1 MKKFICV
8 FVGLLSVF
16 AAISF
21 GENNKVGQF
30 KEIVGQNSMFWSR
43 LGWPV
48 DPPFANQKGTAG
60 MVCETDAKT
69 KNYVSL
75 MSKAGIKIMT
85 TNISSGWL
93 GNDLYDYTEVDKA
106 LDGIFE
112 AAPDAYYMPRVKLN
126 VPPTWCAKNPE
137 EAAVF
142 YPGKLTNEEITEL
155 FNKGEFDVQG
165 DSPNRKVGLQSFASK
180 KWLADASEALRRFVE
195 HIENSKYKD
204 RIIGY
209 HIAFGIAGECAHWR
223 AWEKEKI
230 KDLRGD
236 YGKAFVR
243 GFYDW
248 GIAKYGSAEN
258 LAKVWNQPNISREN
272 VVLPSPARREH
283 DWRDVREFFR
293 DAPDGAI
300 SADMEIFISDCT
312 ANALD
317 VFGGVV
323 KKASG
328 GKAVGAFYGY
338 YMNNPRAGYTGHLAY
353 DKLLASKNIDFIC
366 APKMY
371 ERNLAGD
378 PGGYQNAAMSVS
390 LKKLYID
397 ELDNP
402 PYTHTAGDMSNLSA
416 KNLSQTRTVM
426 WREVSKNLSI
436 NAGFWWMDLKGGWF
450 TAPDV
455 LGVVSSIEKD
465 IAKLRADKSGKR
477 FAQILYV
484 TDEQSF
490 NCIRPDA
497 ILHDDLFR
505 QTYPE
510 INLCGAPTEHYRLSD
525 LDQIDLSKYKMIF
538 FANTIALSSKKW
550 RKLEKRIPDG
560 TAIIWNYAAGVRP
573 ENTFDLENSKK
584 ITGMKMEVVENVPQ
598 TFAIKGK
605 GMFEGYLDAKKDF
618 GKRRPYPIFKI
629 VPDGNTKILSEYAD
643 GIEGVALASKVV
655 RGKTHYLSATPFLT
669 ADKFRKIAEL
679 AKVDFVAPENC
690 TVYGDSRFVG
700 IFPKYDVKF
709 NLNLEGKYRDLLTG
723 KVYSQGD
730 EIAIAEKGAVV
741 LVKE

>member
-1 MKKFICV
+1 M
-8 FVGLLSVF
+8 
-16 AAISF
+16 
-21 GENNKVGQF
+21 
-30 KEIVGQNSMFWSR
+30 
-43 LGWPV
+43 
-48 DPPFANQKGTAG
+48 
-60 MVCETDAKT
+60 
-69 KNYVSL
+69 
-75 MSKAGIKIMT
+75 
-85 TNISSGWL
+85 
-93 GNDLYDYTEVDKA
+93 
-106 LDGIFE
+106 
-112 AAPDAYYMPRVKLN
+112 
-126 VPPTWCAKNPE
+126 
-137 EAAVF
+137 
-142 YPGKLTNEEITEL
+142 L
-155 FNKGEFDVQG
+155 FR
-165 DSPNRKVGLQSFASK
+165 S
-180 KWLADASEALRRFVE
+180 
-195 HIENSKYKD
+195 
-204 RIIGY
+204 
-209 HIAFGIAGECAHWR
+209 
-223 AWEKEKI
+223 
-230 KDLRGD
+230 
-236 YGKAFVR
+236 
-243 GFYDW
+243 
-248 GIAKYGSAEN
+248 
-258 LAKVWNQPNISREN
+258 
-272 VVLPSPARREH
+272 
-283 DWRDVREFFR
+283 
-293 DAPDGAI
+293 
-300 SADMEIFISDCT
+300 
-312 ANALD
+312 
-317 VFGGVV
+317 
-323 KKASG
+323 
-328 GKAVGAFYGY
+328 
-338 YMNNPRAGYTGHLAY
+338 
-353 DKLLASKNIDFIC
+353 
-366 APKMY
+366 
-371 ERNLAGD
+371 
-378 PGGYQNAAMSVS
+378 
-390 LKKLYID
+390 
-397 ELDNP
+397 
-402 PYTHTAGDMSNLSA
+402 
-416 KNLSQTRTVM
+416 
-426 WREVSKNLSI
+426 
-436 NAGFWWMDLKGGWF
+436 
-450 TAPDV
+450 
-455 LGVVSSIEKD
+455 
-465 IAKLRADKSGKR
+465 
-477 FAQILYV
+477 ILYV